1 MLPCMQLSR
10 IFTLCD
16 VLLNLNLLTLTV
28 DIFFTDFTL
37 AEHKRLCMPDTRELM
52 EENNP
57 TEN

>member
-1 MLPCMQLSR
+1 MQLSR
-10 IFTLCD
+10 TFTLCD

-37 AEHKRLCMPDTRELM
+37 AEHKRLCIPDTCELM